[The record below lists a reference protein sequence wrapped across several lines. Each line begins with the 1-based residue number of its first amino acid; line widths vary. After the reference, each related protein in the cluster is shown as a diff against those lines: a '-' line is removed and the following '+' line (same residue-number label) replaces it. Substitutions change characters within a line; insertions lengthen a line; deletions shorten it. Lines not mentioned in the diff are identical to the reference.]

1 VCPLARASAKP
12 FLIFESSCERR
23 ISGLGLAHLLC
34 FQDFASKISGIKDLG
49 WYQKP
54 KLLIPEILPRYPG
67 VGGTPAVRSQVCL
80 ACKREFSRMHVT

>member
-67 VGGTPAVRSQVCL
+67 VGVPPPCGPRFASL
-80 ACKREFSRMHVT
+80 ANVSSAECM